1 MEKIFAKAMAQ
12 LLSRASILMQVG
24 VEHHIYTNMHPY
36 IGHFTFR
43 LGEIEI
49 NFNNEH
55 PYDEAE
61 VTAVLEQLD
70 KRIFDWK
77 KEAAAGIALI
87 EAWGA

>member
-24 VEHHIYTNMHPY
+24 AEHHIYTNMHPC
-36 IGHFTFR
+36 IGHFTFHF
-43 LGEIEI
+43 GEIEI

-70 KRIFDWK
+70 GMIQAWK
-77 KEAAAGIALI
+77 ENAQHGIELI
-87 EAWGA
+87 NAWGA

>member
-24 VEHHIYTNMHPY
+24 AEHHIYTNMYPY
-36 IGHFTFR
+36 TGYFIFHF
-43 LGEIEI
+43 GEIEL

-70 KRIFDWK
+70 KRIFTWK
-77 KEAAAGIALI
+77 KEAPMPVFLD
-87 EAWGA
+87 

>member
-24 VEHHIYTNMHPY
+24 AENHIYTNMHPC
-36 IGHFTFR
+36 IGHFTFHF
-43 LGEIEI
+43 GAMEI

-55 PYDEAE
+55 PFDEAE
-61 VTAVLEQLD
+61 LNAALEQLD

-77 KEAAAGIALI
+77 KEAAAGISLI